1 MASTSASDDM
11 EGNELLLL
19 LDEYCCMRSEQRSD
33 WGKIITCSSRSMGA
47 PKQQGGQKSDWKRIF
62 TCSSRSMGLP
72 KQQGG
77 RKSDWGRIEFD
88 SACHM
93 GIETDKVVFQSAG
106 GTDKSSDTTRTEVAG
121 RLVEIADSAPIPD
134 MHVEDQDEIVQRL
147 VTLLKSSGD
156 NINDKIKQT
165 PFLQQQL
172 SSMSYDTFAK
182 LTSSVQSL
190 VRPEGRAAATT
201 AAASDR
207 RIQQQKIAL
216 AFEVTSTLS
225 AMEIIPRRRVLSFA
239 DQYIQQHHQA
249 WLQQHGGWTE
259 AFENVD

>member
-1 MASTSASDDM
+1 MASTMPVDDM
-11 EGNELLLL
+11 EGNELLQL
-19 LDEYCCMRSEQRSD
+19 LDAYCCMRSGQRSK
-33 WGKIITCSSRSMGA
+33 WERIITCSDRSMDTPAYFEGLE
-47 PKQQGGQKSDWKRIF
+47 SDW
-62 TCSSRSMGLP
+62 SM
-72 KQQGG
+72 
-77 RKSDWGRIEFD
+77 IEFD
-88 SACHM
+88 SMSLPKREGLDSVRGRSRSNSPRHT
-93 GIETDKVVFQSAG
+93 GIETDHIVFQSAG
-106 GTDKSSDTTRTEVAG
+106 GAGKSSDRTRTVVAG

-156 NINDKIKQT
+156 NINDKIKQN

-172 SSMSYDTFAK
+172 SSMTYDTFAK

-190 VRPEGRAAATT
+190 VQPEGRAAAAA

-216 AFEVTSTLS
+216 AFEVTSRLS
-225 AMEIIPRRRVLSFA
+225 AMEVIPRRRVLSFA
-239 DQYIQQHHQA
+239 DQYIQQHHQD
-249 WLQQHGGWTE
+249 WLQQQGGWKE